1 MLIVFCKTTHFS
13 TLVKNKYI
21 YVILSVL
28 QIHLHMYLI
37 KIPCNCAFGILN
49 WFTWREQLIMYL
61 MHFNCSEVVLK
72 CNYRH
77 TEGYLIV
84 LKWNY
89 CKCTLNILP
98 KLSKDHIILINSY
111 IKTHLGLIIRNM
123 HRAQVVLQIK
133 LNYNFISVRLEQY
146 VNMLIY
152 LNYT

>member
-1 MLIVFCKTTHFS
+1 
-13 TLVKNKYI
+13 
-21 YVILSVL
+21 
-28 QIHLHMYLI
+28 
-37 KIPCNCAFGILN
+37 
-49 WFTWREQLIMYL
+49 MYL

-133 LNYNFISVRLEQY
+133 LNYNFISVCLKQY